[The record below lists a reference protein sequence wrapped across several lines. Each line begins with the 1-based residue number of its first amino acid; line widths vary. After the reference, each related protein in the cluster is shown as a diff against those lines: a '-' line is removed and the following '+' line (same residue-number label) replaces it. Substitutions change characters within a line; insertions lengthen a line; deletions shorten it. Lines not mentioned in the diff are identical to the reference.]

1 MNDALNSVI
10 RSARSDG
17 GFTLVELMV
26 VILLL
31 GFIALGI
38 GGGIH
43 FGSRVWE
50 ASEQRIARGTET
62 EHAQAILRALFAAAL
77 PRKQGDLVTF
87 DGVRTRIAFD
97 AEAMPAM
104 GIAGVARIEIVTAT
118 VEGRTQL
125 RLRAAPLSDLT
136 KVRETI
142 LAHDAGQLEFAFL
155 DSSEAV
161 PAWLASWRD
170 RQRLPDAVRLTA
182 SGTGT
187 RTAWNN
193 FVARLPI
200 AQTPGCVFDPE
211 THDCK
216 SG

>member
-1 MNDALNSVI
+1 MTNP
-10 RSARSDG
+10 ARGDG
-17 GFTLVELMV
+17 GYTLVELMV

-50 ASEQRIARGTET
+50 ASEQRIAGDNES
-62 EHAQAILRALFAAAL
+62 EHAQAILRALFASAL
-77 PRKQGDLVTF
+77 PRTQAGMVTF
-87 DGVRTRIAFD
+87 DGSRTRIAFD
-97 AEAMPAM
+97 AEALPAM
-104 GIAGVARIEIVTAT
+104 GIAGVARIEIAARTS
-118 VEGRTQL
+118 GGHTQL
-125 RLRAAPLSDLT
+125 TLRAAPLNDPS
-136 KVRETI
+136 KARETL
-142 LAHDAGQLEFAFL
+142 LAHDIGSAEFAFL

-182 SGTGT
+182 SGTGSLA
-187 RTAWNN
+187 AWNG

-200 AQTPGCVFDPE
+200 AQTPGCVFNPE
-211 THDCK
+211 SHTCEN
-216 SG
+216 G